1 MMTRAKDVKSLLQ
14 GLNQEAFA
22 IVDLQDEIRV
32 DRLCHDLL
40 RHFNQ
45 TLTQTSGFSPIQAGV
60 LCQGADYF
68 LREFLVAD
76 RRVNLFTINAER
88 IRQFAG
94 HWYIVRTAEP
104 NLTELQAILAG
115 TAAFY
120 DFLARQ
126 DLFPAAVAAEIAI
139 ACEDVAYYQKRI
151 DDFWAIEGD
160 GYERWCRDCPL
171 EPVPDIS

>member
-1 MMTRAKDVKSLLQ
+1 MMTHANDVKPLLQ
-14 GLNQEAFA
+14 GLNQETFE

-32 DRLCHDLL
+32 DRLSHDLL

-45 TLTQTSGFSPIQAGV
+45 ALTQTTGLPPIQAGA

-94 HWYIVRTAEP
+94 HWYIIRTAEP

-139 ACEDVAYYQKRI
+139 ACKDVAYYQKRI